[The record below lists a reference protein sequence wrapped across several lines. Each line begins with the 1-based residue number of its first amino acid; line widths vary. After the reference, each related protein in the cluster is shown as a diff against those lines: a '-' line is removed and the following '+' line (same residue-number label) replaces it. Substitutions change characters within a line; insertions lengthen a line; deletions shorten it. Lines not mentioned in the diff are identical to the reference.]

1 VIFSYLNPSNLADK
15 YNAAKDYT
23 ENLTDPFPELER
35 IARNRPKDNIP
46 KEYPKTTDGTTA
58 SIVRKTGKRV
68 VQQLPTGKVESDDD
82 HSWLNVIAEFVYT
95 HKILPYA
102 NEEYDLIQ
110 KCWQLIERGLVYGS
124 SAIFTPF
131 LNHDGHFSTD
141 MTLPYW
147 GDIFLPKG
155 AKSGYTAKYMFV
167 RSWWQK
173 EDFEALIDQEK
184 KLKKQA
190 KERGE
195 EYEATWD
202 IDALEEI
209 KTKTTRKDEKAVTAS
224 EDELGV
230 NPDGIEV
237 VVAYQD
243 GVGAKFYTFHPS
255 EDKNGETD
263 VSILRTKVNKDP
275 RGKKP
280 IDWFYADI
288 DGSNPLG
295 RSIVDLIKGLQNLID
310 ADMQMYQYNRALML
324 APPTVTYGNVPAKS
338 VIYKPNAIIKIK
350 DPNGRIDNLKVDS
363 TAIANYPELYG
374 LQKSQLLNLVSSPD
388 TSISAEVGNP
398 GFSKTSTGV
407 KQQAANVSID
417 DNFLRKM
424 FEAAWENWSET
435 AINLYFAERTGKEV
449 LQLDKKTADSLRK
462 LASEGKF
469 DEAALNEKN
478 EIIIDYD
485 ESTPALKFRV
495 DASTSKMKTDSEQ
508 GEILTNLLQGIDGS
522 PTLGAILQQY
532 PEKGLEMWNKLID
545 TAGLEDSE
553 ELKFDIEEF
562 KQQQQMMQEQQ
573 VAQEQAMA
581 EEQAMMQGQMP
592 QEAIEGEIVPEMPME
607 QAPQEGEMLGQI
619 FESFIDQGIPEDIA
633 VEAVGLAAEGVPMQ
647 EVLARIE
654 EAVNARG

>member
-1 VIFSYLNPSNLADK
+1 MIFSYLHPSNLADK

-35 IARNRPKDNIP
+35 IARNRPKDNLP

-68 VQQLPTGKVESDDD
+68 VQQLPTGKITSDDE

-95 HKILPYA
+95 NKILPYA

-110 KCWQLIERGLVYGS
+110 KCWQLIERGLTYGS

-131 LNHDGHFSTD
+131 LNHDGHFSSD

-155 AKSGYTAKYMFV
+155 AKSGYAAKYLFV

-184 KLKKQA
+184 KLQKQA

-209 KTKTTRKDEKAVTAS
+209 KAKTTRKDEKATTAS
-224 EDELGV
+224 ENELGV

-243 GVGAKFYTFHPS
+243 GVGGKFYTFHPS
-255 EDKNGETD
+255 ESKNGETD
-263 VSILRTKVNKDP
+263 VTILRTKINKDP

-324 APPTVTYGNVPAKS
+324 APPTVIYGNVPSKN
-338 VIYKPNAIIKIK
+338 VVYKPNAIIKVK
-350 DPNGRIDNLKVDS
+350 DPQGKIDNLSVDS
-363 TAIANYPELYG
+363 TAISNYPELYG

-407 KQQAANVSID
+407 KQQQANVSID

-449 LQLDKKTADSLRK
+449 LQLDKRTADSLRK

-469 DEAALNEKN
+469 DEGALNEKD

-485 ESTPALKFRV
+485 EATPALKFRV
-495 DASTSKMKTDSEQ
+495 DASTSMIKTDSEQ

-532 PEKGLEMWNKLID
+532 PEKGLEMWNKLIE
-545 TAGLEDSE
+545 TAGLEDAE

-562 KQQQQMMQEQQ
+562 KQQQQLMQEQQ
-573 VAQEQAMA
+573 VA
-581 EEQAMMQGQMP
+581 EEQAMMAQQAMP
-592 QEAIEGEIVPEMPME
+592 QEPIEGEVIPAEMPME
-607 QAPQEGEMLGQI
+607 QPVENPEGEMLGQI
-619 FESFIDQGIPEDIA
+619 FEALIDQGAPEDIA
-633 VEAVGLAAEGVPMQ
+633 VEAVGLAAEGVPME
-647 EVLARIE
+647 EVLARVA